1 MNKVIAVIENT
12 PSGNGY
18 HVTHGT
24 QKEYFETY
32 LEAFHKCKGLLDNGY
47 ISSIENRVF
56 PNK

>member
-1 MNKVIAVIENT
+1 MNEVIAVIENT

-32 LEAFHKCKGLLDNGY
+32 REASRKCKTLLAEGH
-47 ISSIENRVF
+47 ISSIEDRVF